1 LTLSSQVEGKQLN
14 PSLRLFGGIGHR
26 RDYAL
31 TFLTEFA
38 TLGSTLLALKLA
50 AEAWGASGFGEYML
64 ARRTLSLLQLPI
76 LCSMGV
82 AVTRYVARARS
93 ASDPATEHHYFIAGV
108 LFSAM
113 TALAAA
119 IILNLAPG
127 PLAALFFGSAAYG
140 DLVRAL
146 SLMITGL
153 ALHGVAYGMFRGRI
167 AMARAN
173 CLQAINLGLVPLA
186 VLAVPGLTVVQVVIL
201 TGLLW
206 CLVAGL
212 AIGSIIRAVPR
223 QAWNRRSVGMAAR
236 DLLRYGG
243 PRVPGEFALGA
254 LFALPVTLA
263 AHYDGLAAAGFVGLG
278 VSVLTMIGSLFAPLG
293 QIVLPA
299 VSALS
304 VGERAPR
311 LSGDTWR
318 LTGLCL
324 GIAGALTLGVEVGAP
339 FFIPRLF
346 GPEFTPAV
354 PIIRIMSIAAVPLV
368 AYTVLRNVLD
378 ALHELPLNAKNLAVA
393 LAVFLVLAQ
402 AMNSGFRVPIALAFG
417 LLALGMLSAYDARRE
432 LARLGGR

>member
-1 LTLSSQVEGKQLN
+1 MTLSSQVEGTQLT

-38 TLGSTLLALKLA
+38 TLGSTLVALKLA
-50 AEAWGASGFGEYML
+50 ADAWGVSGFGEYML
-64 ARRTLSLLQLPI
+64 ARRTLGLLQLPI
-76 LCSMGV
+76 LCGMGV

-93 ASDPATEHHYFIAGV
+93 ASAPAAEHHYFIAGV

-119 IILNLAPG
+119 IVLNLAPG

-140 DLVRAL
+140 GLVRAL
-146 SLMITGL
+146 SLMIAGM
-153 ALHGVAYGMFRGRI
+153 ALHGVAYGMFRGRV

-173 CLQAINLGLVPLA
+173 CLQAINLGVVPLA
-186 VLAVPGLTVVQVVIL
+186 VLALPGLTVVQVVTL

-206 CLVAGL
+206 CLIAGL
-212 AIGSIIRAVPR
+212 AIGGIIRAVPS

-236 DLLRYGG
+236 ELLRYGG

-254 LFALPVTLA
+254 LFALPVTVA
-263 AHYDGLAAAGFVGLG
+263 AHYEGAAAAGFVGLG
-278 VSVLTMIGSLFAPLG
+278 VSALTMIGSLFAPLG

-304 VGERAPR
+304 VGQGAPR
-311 LSGDTWR
+311 LRDDAWR
-318 LTGLCL
+318 LTRSCL
-324 GIAGALTLGVEVGAP
+324 GIAAALAAVVEVGAP
-339 FFIPRLF
+339 FFIPGLF
-346 GPEFTPAV
+346 GQEFAPSV
-354 PIIRIMSIAAVPLV
+354 PIIRIMGIAAVPYV
-368 AYTVLRNVLD
+368 AYIILRNVLD

-393 LAVFLVLAQ
+393 LAVFLLLALT
-402 AMNSGFRVPIALAFG
+402 MNSGFRVPIALAFG
-417 LLALGMLSAYDARRE
+417 LLALGTLSAYDARRE